1 MVVVAFSILCPAGP
15 RPHATAR
22 PQQVEGL
29 GHAAGKLLKSDSGK
43 VARVQYYI

>member
-29 GHAAGKLLKSDSGK
+29 GHAAGKLLKSDSSK
-43 VARVQYYI
+43 VGRVRYCI